1 MAPIY
6 EYRCRKCGHEYEQ
19 RRSFADMDKR
29 RACPKCRSR
38 SVARKV
44 SMHFAVVGAGAAGG
58 GDDLGGDDDFGGMGG
73 MGGMDDDDFGM
84 DDF

>member
-58 GDDLGGDDDFGGMGG
+58 GDALGGDDDFGG